1 MLFRSLTVI
10 FWAITMIIPY
20 IVDKFALKR
29 PGYASIGSSSLAGVA
44 LSIPVM
50 FSTYMFSGISGSEL
64 IKNSVS
70 ILAFVLLITNILS
83 PFFTKGIMAYYFKS
97 HQGEKISDVKRV
109 FSESHP
115 ELITDLYDTNYMYK
129 KNKKRGI

>member
-1 MLFRSLTVI
+1 
-10 FWAITMIIPY
+10 
-20 IVDKFALKR
+20 
-29 PGYASIGSSSLAGVA
+29 
-44 LSIPVM
+44 M

-83 PFFTKGIMAYYFKS
+83 PFFTKGIMTYYFKS